1 MKKTLH
7 GKRHIRARATV
18 QIGRQKKRYRKMSQ
32 EIKAIIMFI
41 EAMPLLVT
49 NATKALQF
57 ISDRIVD
64 LANSTG
70 PFLVKLLEKMNNE
83 LSKTKSPS

>member
-32 EIKAIIMFI
+32 EIK
-41 EAMPLLVT
+41 AMPLLVT